1 MYLVGDE
8 TLICG
13 TNAFIFM
20 IMTKYLSVSNRDYDI
35 LLIRHRFLDQVR
47 DVRFDHGYENNIV
60 HCDIVPTY
68 FSAI

>member
-20 IMTKYLSVSNRDYDI
+20 IMTKYLSVPNRDNDI
-35 LLIRHRFLDQVR
+35 YSFVTVLLDQVR